1 MYKIGDYVVYQKNV
15 YQIIEIKEKYIN
27 NLDYYILK
35 SVNDNSLTLN
45 IPTNNKLIRSL
56 ISKDKI
62 NNIIKNIPLIE
73 TLDIDDK
80 NIESEYKKIL
90 NNPSH
95 EDLIKIIKTTYL
107 RNKERMDSKRKIS
120 DKDKNYF
127 ELAEKYLYTEFSIVL
142 DMNIEDTKNYIINEV
157 EKELINE

>member
-1 MYKIGDYVVYQKNV
+1 MYNLGDYVVYQKNV
-15 YQIIEIKEKYIN
+15 YQIKEIKEKYIN
-27 NLDYYILK
+27 DLDYYILN
-35 SVNDNSLTLN
+35 SVNDNSLILN
-45 IPTNNKLIRSL
+45 IPTNNKLIRNL
-56 ISKDKI
+56 ISKDEL

-73 TLDIDDK
+73 TLNIDDK

-107 RNKERMDSKRKIS
+107 RNKERIDSKRKIS
-120 DKDKNYF
+120 DKDRNYF

-142 DMNIEDTKNYIINEV
+142 DMDIEDTKNYIINEV
-157 EKELINE
+157 EKELIN